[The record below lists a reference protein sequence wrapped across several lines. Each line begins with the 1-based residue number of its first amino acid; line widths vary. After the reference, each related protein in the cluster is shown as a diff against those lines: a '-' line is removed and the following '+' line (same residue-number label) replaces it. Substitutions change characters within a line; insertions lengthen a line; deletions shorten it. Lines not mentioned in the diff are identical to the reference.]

1 MNAARSSHTNR
12 LRVHALEIFGDGF
25 QQKWFATQ
33 FDRSVIEELQVLSG
47 AHSTT
52 SGKKYHIIPPI
63 LFPNGSTNKKEV
75 FLNPALVNVSLLFDY
90 LSATSYTQADEQQV
104 LKVVLLGPSSL
115 QGVAGKSSG
124 PKAAGIKWGLREVTP
139 GAIAFAA
146 VMVGLPLTKMYFIHT
161 Y

>member
-33 FDRSVIEELQVLSG
+33 FDRSAIEELQVLSG
-47 AHSTT
+47 AYSTT
-52 SGKKYHIIPPI
+52 SGKKYRVIPPI

-90 LSATSYTQADEQQV
+90 LSATSYTDEPQV
-104 LKVVLLGPSSL
+104 LKVVLFGPSSL
-115 QGVAGKSSG
+115 HGVAGKASG

-146 VMVGLPLTKMYFIHT
+146 VMVGIPLTKMHFIHT